1 MAKTRARSEADSAIV
16 LGQNGRMYQLIDS
29 HCHFDAAEFDPDRDA
44 VLQRAAARGVSHL
57 VVPAV
62 DAASWPALA
71 RLCAA
76 SPRLHPAY
84 GLHPMCL
91 DSHRPEHLDELRQRL
106 VAGDAVAVGECGL
119 DFFVE
124 GLDIGRQQYFLD
136 AQLHLAREFDLP
148 VILHARRAVDA
159 VIGAVRRVGGL
170 RGVVHSFSGSLDQAR
185 VLWREGFCVGIGGPV
200 TFERAQRLRR
210 VVAALPAEQLLLESD
225 APDQPPQAHRGQRNS
240 PEFLDEVLEVV
251 ATLRGETP
259 QHVARTTRLN
269 TLRLFGL
276 GQSPDG

>member
-1 MAKTRARSEADSAIV
+1 MAKTRPRSEADSAVV
-16 LGQNGRMYQLIDS
+16 LRQNGRMYQLIDS

-44 VLQRAAARGVSHL
+44 VLQRAVARGVSHL

-71 RLCAA
+71 RLCAEN
-76 SPRLHPAY
+76 PRLHPAY
-84 GLHPMCL
+84 GLHPMYL

-106 VAGDAVAVGECGL
+106 AAGDAVAVGECGL

-124 GLDIGRQQYFLD
+124 GLDADRQRYFLD
-136 AQLHLAREFDLP
+136 AQLHLAQEFGLP
-148 VILHARRAVDA
+148 VILHARRALDA
-159 VIGAVRRVGGL
+159 VIGAIRRVGGL
-170 RGVVHSFSGSLDQAR
+170 SGVVHSFSGSLEQAR
-185 VLWREGFCVGIGGPV
+185 LLQREGFCVGIGGPV

-240 PEFLDEVLEVV
+240 PEFLDEVLAVV
-251 ATLRGETP
+251 AALRGETP
-259 QHVARTTRLN
+259 EQTARTTRRN
-269 TLRLFGL
+269 TMRLFGL
-276 GQSPDG
+276 EQAPER